1 MNKSGEPFQRSF
13 FINNLVMLA
22 IPVIIAI
29 AIIVIA
35 SIAIPVVTPIL
46 SPHNTNVPRVS
57 DNIPTPLKL
66 YGYNVDAANQTCYA
80 FFQLSDNGTPIDM
93 VALNVSIRVNG
104 NLTYMKIW
112 RYGNSSISWV
122 NTSHVGSMMRRGDQ
136 AQVVLNLSRYHFNST
151 DKVELLFQI
160 FDHTPYVHSY
170 EADVRT
176 VLPVSVVNSSGG
188 TGKVTIFGH
197 VYLNNFISPGITLT
211 FNDTK
216 ETRSIVADNS
226 GYYRISLL
234 PDTPYT
240 LIASDSDIGVL
251 MNDTTP
257 RIFTNNSTIDI
268 RLHT

>member
-1 MNKSGEPFQRSF
+1 MVKTDELLTIIGMTCPNCHQLSDIEFHRELVTLPIPFLKLTKVGGITCKCHVCGKTFKYSNSDKLYRYMNKSGESFQRSF
-13 FINNLVMLA
+13 FINNLVTLA
-22 IPVIIAI
+22 IPVIVAI

-80 FFQLSDNGTPIDM
+80 SFQLSDNGTPIDM

-122 NTSHVGSMMRRGDQ
+122 NTSHVGSMMSHGDK
-136 AQVVLNLSRYHFNST
+136 AQVILNLSRYHFNST

-170 EADVRT
+170 AADVQT
-176 VLPVSVVNSSGG
+176 VLAGQR
-188 TGKVTIFGH
+188 GKFVERNGKS
-197 VYLNNFISPGITLT
+197 N
-211 FNDTK
+211 
-216 ETRSIVADNS
+216 
-226 GYYRISLL
+226 
-234 PDTPYT
+234 
-240 LIASDSDIGVL
+240 
-251 MNDTTP
+251 
-257 RIFTNNSTIDI
+257 DI
-268 RLHT
+268 RARLPE